1 MYSLHD
7 ILLLTIP
14 PINLPV
20 EHYLITSLDMTRLD
34 KIVRLT
40 IMSRTDKYYFLWTR
54 D

>member
-1 MYSLHD
+1 
-7 ILLLTIP
+7 
-14 PINLPV
+14 
-20 EHYLITSLDMTRLD
+20 MTRLD